1 MSRLGNKHKG
11 KRTLDRNAVERLS
24 PQTNWEHQ
32 QAVNA
37 WLRRNTADKDKTAIF
52 FTLKF
57 HRKNNDGFGKAG
69 ISETYA
75 SKLVSKWLN
84 RLDRELATKREVA
97 RGCRIERVVF
107 KHKGFSGENLH
118 WHGVL
123 LTAGDADVLLSKC
136 ERYWQEERGSGWVDA
151 KRSQFEIARH
161 NYAVSAYA
169 AHEVYK
175 LGVEDSWSLEHTNM
189 SNDGLR
195 IAKQEAEQSKHKM
208 LWLRE
213 LRMVMGTIITYLHL
227 CEEKNRGNNNLP
239 KDKDWATKLAL
250 LLLLQAEQHEQSSFI

>member
-24 PQTNWEHQ
+24 PQANWQHQ
-32 QAVNA
+32 QSVNA
-37 WLRRNTADKDKTAIF
+37 WLRRNTADNENAAIF

-123 LTAGDADVLLSKC
+123 LTAEDADVLLSKC

-161 NYAVSAYA
+161 NYSVSAYA

-175 LGVEDSWSLEHTNM
+175 LGVEDSWSLEHTHM
-189 SNDGLR
+189 PNDGLR
-195 IAKQEAEQSKHKM
+195 IAKQEAEQRRQRT
-208 LWLRE
+208 LELRE
-213 LRMVMGTIITYLHL
+213 MRLR
-227 CEEKNRGNNNLP
+227 
-239 KDKDWATKLAL
+239 
-250 LLLLQAEQHEQSSFI
+250 HEQSSFI

>member
-1 MSRLGNKHKG
+1 MSRSTNKYKG
-11 KRTLDRNAVERLS
+11 KPTQHHAAIERLS
-24 PQTNWEHQ
+24 PKTNWVHQ
-32 QAVNA
+32 QAVND
-37 WLRRNTADKDKTAIF
+37 WLLRNTADKDKTAIF

-57 HRKNNDGFGKAG
+57 HRKNDGRYGKTS
-69 ISETYA
+69 INEIYA

-123 LTAGDADVLLSKC
+123 LTDGDADVLLSKC
-136 ERYWQEERGSGWVDA
+136 KRYWHDEQGSGWVDA

-161 NYAVSAYA
+161 NYTVSVYA

-189 SNDGLR
+189 PNNGLR
-195 IAKQEAEQSKHKM
+195 IAKQEAEQSKQRT
-208 LWLRE
+208 LELRE
-213 LRMVMGTIITYLHL
+213 MRL
-227 CEEKNRGNNNLP
+227 K
-239 KDKDWATKLAL
+239 
-250 LLLLQAEQHEQSSFI
+250 HEQSNFI